1 MNLMQFSR
9 MVSPKQKGG
18 KLRGAGGGGSGGGYG
33 VGRSSNVRS
42 AVYGSAPPPPNMA
55 PTVTLSATVNGQ
67 STANAAPAATP
78 VAGLRSVQVDKP
90 VPVARSA
97 EEVRLDQLSSKL
109 HPTLLAVVRRLLA
122 KQTVPAADEARFVHD
137 GKAEVQ
143 VWLTDKS
150 EQTMATLKELGFEVI
165 LDRKTSKLLIGR
177 LPIEKLEALG
187 DLKVVTYVSPQL
199 SQ

>member
-1 MNLMQFSR
+1 
-9 MVSPKQKGG
+9 
-18 KLRGAGGGGSGGGYG
+18 
-33 VGRSSNVRS
+33 
-42 AVYGSAPPPPNMA
+42 MA
-55 PTVTLSATVNGQ
+55 PTVTLSATVTGQ
-67 STANAAPAATP
+67 VNTNAAPAPTP
-78 VAGLRSVQVDKP
+78 VAGLRSVRVEKP
-90 VPVARSA
+90 APVARSA

-122 KQTVPAADEARFVHD
+122 KQTVPAADEARFVRE

-150 EQTMATLKELGFEVI
+150 EKTMATLKELGFEVI
-165 LDRKTSKLLIGR
+165 LDRKTSRLLIGR

>member
-1 MNLMQFSR
+1 
-9 MVSPKQKGG
+9 MV
-18 KLRGAGGGGSGGGYG
+18 
-33 VGRSSNVRS
+33 
-42 AVYGSAPPPPNMA
+42 

-67 STANAAPAATP
+67 VNTNPASVASTSAPAAR
-78 VAGLRSVQVDKP
+78 AELLDKP
-90 VPVARSA
+90 APVARSA
-97 EEVRLDQLSSKL
+97 EEVKLDQLSSKL

-122 KQTVPAADEARFVHD
+122 KQTVPTADEARFVRD